1 MGADAGYGSPP
12 TRLAGHACLHGRKHY
27 SSSLFVLEAHDESS
41 TTTSSSLEEMEHAEP
56 CSAALG
62 SSYSLSQF
70 N

>member
-1 MGADAGYGSPP
+1 M
-12 TRLAGHACLHGRKHY
+12 LAGHACLHGRKHY

-41 TTTSSSLEEMEHAEP
+41 TTTITTSSSLEEVEHAEP